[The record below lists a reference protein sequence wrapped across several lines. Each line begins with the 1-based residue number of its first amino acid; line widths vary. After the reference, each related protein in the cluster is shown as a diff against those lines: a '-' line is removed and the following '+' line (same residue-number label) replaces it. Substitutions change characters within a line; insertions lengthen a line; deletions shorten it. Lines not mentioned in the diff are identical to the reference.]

1 MGPIL
6 LLIGL
11 LLCFG
16 PLGFLIWLVLMLFC
30 GLRKRSQL
38 AQSTGVIHRR
48 RQTRY
53 MLGRLAAGKT
63 SRLEIKLFKQ

>member
-1 MGPIL
+1 MAMGQIL

-30 GLRKRSQL
+30 GCGNDRN
-38 AQSTGVIHRR
+38 
-48 RQTRY
+48 
-53 MLGRLAAGKT
+53 
-63 SRLEIKLFKQ
+63 

>member
-1 MGPIL
+1 L
-6 LLIGL
+6 LRSSRLPDLAGADAL
-11 LLCFG
+11 LR
-16 PLGFLIWLVLMLFC
+16 
-30 GLRKRSQL
+30 LRKRSQL

-63 SRLEIKLFKQ
+63 SRLEIKLFNQ